1 MRRNKVDVMLDSRER
16 VASTKS
22 DITMTRVNIGS
33 GEPKYLSLH
42 HKCRKEYDGV
52 LQVPYSLRESICISY
67 CSQKLFE
74 LEIHVHH

>member
-42 HKCRKEYDGV
+42 HKRRKEYDGV
-52 LQVPYSLRESICISY
+52 LQVPYSIIESFTSL
-67 CSQKLFE
+67 SVLVF
-74 LEIHVHH
+74 HVHH